1 MNGMKKASSFLI
13 LPLLMRCCRES
24 RAGNTNKQNNPT
36 LHITCTNMSE
46 VEICGSVDE
55 IFKFFE
61 FPVYLKSVCKEP
73 PPRPD
78 SWMRRRGGGTA
89 ASR

>member
-24 RAGNTNKQNNPT
+24 RAGNTNKQNNHT
-36 LHITCTNMSE
+36 LHITNMSE
-46 VEICGSVDE
+46 VGICGSVDD
-55 IFKFFE
+55 IFRFFE